1 MANILAIDDSS
12 ATLERV
18 RSSLELA
25 GHVIKETSDGAAA
38 MEAAGMQ
45 RFDLVIADTNLD
57 QANELIAK
65 IKALAGYQF
74 VPILGMGLNLSTEQ
88 KEAGAASGVTG
99 WVAKPV
105 DGDEL
110 AATVKAVLG

>member
-25 GHVIKETSDGAAA
+25 GHVVKETSNADEAI
-38 MEAAGMQ
+38 EAAGMQ
-45 RFDLVIADTNLD
+45 KFDLVIADATLGGGN
-57 QANELIAK
+57 ALIEK
-65 IKALAGYQF
+65 IRGMSGYQF
-74 VPILGMGLNLSTEQ
+74 VPILGLGLNLSSDQ
-88 KEAGAASGVTG
+88 KEAGSAAGVTG

-105 DGDEL
+105 DSDEL